1 VDGTTFAIATRGA
14 DILDGG
20 ADGLYMLDTRVL
32 SRLIA
37 SLDGH
42 PVEPLSTASDGPFAA
57 TCIGRG
63 IPDPGEADAPLAV
76 FRRIAVGNGLH
87 EEVEVRNYG
96 ANIRRATI
104 GLRAMADFADLF
116 DVKGGRPTPAG
127 DVTASGTSAALRLA
141 DRHRRWTTTLAFE
154 PPADRVE
161 GGRAEWDVEIPP
173 GEMRKICVLVSLTVD
188 GEEIVPT
195 HRCGEPVATAVP
207 ATRLATW
214 QESTPDVD
222 ADDPVVVAAVRQ
234 ATADLGALRIVD
246 PAHPDRDIVAA
257 GAPWFMTIFGRDSI
271 IASWMALLVDPRLAV
286 GTLRTLAERQGR
298 RTDPAADEEPGR
310 ILHEVR
316 LDRRATRLLGGAS
329 VYYGSVD
336 ATPLFVML
344 AGEVARWGAEPETLA
359 ELVPALD
366 AALGW
371 IEGTADR
378 DGDGYVEHL
387 PLSPGSLTHQGWKDS
402 WDGTRYADGRV
413 ARPPI
418 ALCEVQGYVYGAHI
432 ARAEIAELL
441 ADFPTAARHR
451 RLAADLKER
460 FNRDFWLPE
469 TGWYAVGLDAD
480 KRPIDSLASNLGH
493 ALWTGIVADEH
504 AAAVA
509 ARLVS
514 PRLAS
519 GWGLRTLDRDNPA
532 FNPLSYHCGSV
543 WPHDTALAA
552 AGLARY
558 GFREESGLLIRHL
571 FDASAVHG
579 GRLPEL
585 FGGFDREDVPTAV
598 PYPTSCSPQAW
609 AAASPLL
616 LVRTM
621 LGLEPNA
628 PLGELRIAPSLPPG
642 VRALR
647 ISGMPLAGERIDI
660 EVVGDTV
667 SFGAVPPWLTVIL
680 G

>member
-37 SLDGH
+37 FLDGH

-96 ANIRRATI
+96 PHIRRATI
-104 GLRAMADFADLF
+104 GLSATADFADLF

-127 DVTASGTSAALRLA
+127 DVTVSGTSAALRLA

-161 GGRAEWDVEIPP
+161 EGRAEWDVEIPP
-173 GEMRKICVLVSLTVD
+173 GEMRKVCVLVSLTVD

-271 IASWMALLVDPRLAV
+271 IASWMALLVDPRLAL

-387 PLSPGSLTHQGWKDS
+387 PLSPGSLAHQGWKDS

-418 ALCEVQGYVYGAHI
+418 ALCEVQGYVYGAHL

-469 TGWYAVGLDAD
+469 AGWYAVGLDAE

-504 AAAVA
+504 AADVA

-571 FDASAVHG
+571 FDASAVHA

-585 FGGFDREDVPTAV
+585 FGGFDREDVPTPV

-642 VRALR
+642 VHALR
-647 ISGMPLAGERIDI
+647 ISGMPFAGERIDI